1 MTVVYC
7 SGKTR
12 LIENSRNLTLMY
24 KEQFVTEDLE
34 NLSEEIVFEELSILI
49 EEGQHKFSETAVTVQ
64 DIAAIALNNMPPK
77 YICSFIEKQ
86 YPRQNLLDEVN
97 DLKKYARRQLIKAIK
112 KVNANPHE

>member
-1 MTVVYC
+1 MF
-7 SGKTR
+7 
-12 LIENSRNLTLMY
+12 

-49 EEGQHKFSETAVTVQ
+49 DEGQHKFSETAVTVQ

-86 YPRQNLLDEVN
+86 YPRQNLVDEVK
-97 DLKKYARRQLIKAIK
+97 DLKRYARRQIIKAIK
-112 KVNANPHE
+112 KVNENPHE

>member
-1 MTVVYC
+1 MF
-7 SGKTR
+7 R
-12 LIENSRNLTLMY
+12 
-24 KEQFVTEDLE
+24 EQFVTEDLE
-34 NLSEEIVFEELSILI
+34 NLSEEIVFEQLSIII
-49 EEGQHKFSETAVTVQ
+49 EEGKYEFSKSPISVQ

-112 KVNANPHE
+112 KVNENPHE

>member
-1 MTVVYC
+1 MF
-7 SGKTR
+7 
-12 LIENSRNLTLMY
+12 
-24 KEQFVTEDLE
+24 KEQFITEDME
-34 NLSEEIVFEELSILI
+34 NLSEEIVFEELSKLQ
-49 EEGQHKFSETAVTVQ
+49 EEGQHKFVETTVAIQ

-112 KVNANPHE
+112 KVNENPHE

>member
-1 MTVVYC
+1 MF
-7 SGKTR
+7 
-12 LIENSRNLTLMY
+12 

-34 NLSEEIVFEELSILI
+34 NLSEEIVFEQLSILI
-49 EEGQHKFSETAVTVQ
+49 QEGKHEFSKSPVTVQ

-97 DLKKYARRQLIKAIK
+97 DLKRYARRQLIKAIK
-112 KVNANPHE
+112 KVNQNPHE